1 MRIQMIRRHKGM
13 ILAGA
18 LLTSMVICA
27 SAAYAAP
34 TPTVNITGAAGAAAA
49 DTEVQTSSDDYIFPR
64 SSYDYLNSSD
74 FAGKTK
80 EELRRGRNEIYAR
93 HGRRFNDKSLQ
104 WYFDSKPWYHGTI
117 SPGAFKESVLNDW
130 EKENISRIQ
139 QAENGTYKD
148 RQTTAANH
156 QVKTLTADELRSMQ
170 RLLIPKYAG
179 FFTCTYSNP
188 QDIIWGSVFY
198 SGFDGRDLNDYQA
211 VVKEFEA
218 VTGEEVFTDV
228 TAFRKSDVEAI
239 VRETTGTEYS
249 QAKHPLDGDWIWLPG
264 LQAYAYEHGDT
275 NLMGIE
281 FSVGEYDG
289 DELHLYYPVADSFYY
304 DSGVSEYMV
313 TLRKNGKGGW
323 WFYSNGAK

>member
-1 MRIQMIRRHKGM
+1 MKIQMIQRHKGM

-18 LLTSMVICA
+18 LLASMVIGA
-27 SAAYAAP
+27 TSAYAYPAQEP
-34 TPTVNITGAAGAAAA
+34 AVNITEGAAAETA
-49 DTEVQTSSDDYIFPR
+49 AQSSSDDYIFPR

-104 WYFDSKPWYHGTI
+104 RYFDSKPWYNGTVA
-117 SPGAFKESVLNDW
+117 PGAFKESVLNAW

-156 QVKTLTADELRSMQ
+156 QVKTLTADELEKMQ
-170 RLLIPKYAG
+170 KYLIPKYAG

-188 QDIIWGSVFY
+188 QEIVWGSVFY
-198 SGFDGRDLNDYQA
+198 SGFDNRDLNDYA
-211 VVKEFEA
+211 VIKEFEA
-218 VTGEEVFTDV
+218 VTGEEAFTDV
-228 TAFRKSDVEAI
+228 TAFRRSEVEAI

-249 QAKHPLDGDWIWLPG
+249 QAKHPLDGDWVWLPD
-264 LQAYAYEHGDT
+264 LKAYAYEHGDT
-275 NLMGIE
+275 NLIGVQ
-281 FSVGEYDG
+281 FTVGEYDG
-289 DELHLYYPVADSFYY
+289 DELHLYYPVSDGSYY
-304 DSGVSEYMV
+304 DTGVSEQMV
-313 TLRKNGKGGW
+313 ILRKNGKGGW

>member
-1 MRIQMIRRHKGM
+1 MRIQLIQRHKGM

-18 LLTSMVICA
+18 VLA
-27 SAAYAAP
+27 SLVLGTTAAYADP
-34 TPTVNITGAAGAAAA
+34 MPTVNITGATTA
-49 DTEVQTSSDDYIFPR
+49 DSVLQSSSDDYVFPR

-74 FAGKTK
+74 FAGKSK

-93 HGRRFNDKSLQ
+93 HGRRFNDKGLQ
-104 WYFDSKPWYHGTI
+104 WYFDSKPWYQGTI
-117 SPGAFKESVLNDW
+117 APGDFRESVLNDW
-130 EKENISRIQ
+130 EKENIARIQ

-148 RQTTAANH
+148 RQVAAAANQ
-156 QVKTLTADELRSMQ
+156 QVKTLTADELRSME
-170 RLLIPKYAG
+170 RLLLPKYAG

-188 QDIIWGSVFY
+188 QEIIWGSVFY
-198 SGFDGRDLNDYQA
+198 SGFDGRDVNDYQA

-228 TAFRKSDVEAI
+228 TAIRRSEVEAI

-249 QAKHPLDGDWIWLPG
+249 QARHPLDGDWIWLPG

-275 NLMGIE
+275 NLVGVE

-304 DSGVSEYMV
+304 DSGISEYMV

>member
-1 MRIQMIRRHKGM
+1 MKIQMLRRRTGM

-18 LLTSMVICA
+18 LLA
-27 SAAYAAP
+27 SIVLGTTAAYAAP
-34 TPTVNITGAAGAAAA
+34 MPTVTITGATTT
-49 DTEVQTSSDDYIFPR
+49 DSVIEPSSDDYIFPR

-93 HGRRFNDKSLQ
+93 HGRRFNDKGLQ

-117 SPGAFKESVLNDW
+117 APGDFKESLLNDW
-130 EKENISRIQ
+130 EKENVARIQ
-139 QAENGTYKD
+139 RAENGTYRD
-148 RQTTAANH
+148 QQTSAAAANH
-156 QVKTLTADELRSMQ
+156 QVKTLTADELNYMQ
-170 RLLIPKYAG
+170 HLLFPKYAG

-198 SGFDGRDLNDYQA
+198 SGFDGRDVRDYQA
-211 VVKEFEA
+211 VVREFEA

-228 TAFRKSDVEAI
+228 TAIRKSEVEAI

-249 QAKHPLDGDWIWLPG
+249 QARHPLDGDWIWLPG

-275 NLMGIE
+275 NLVGVE

-289 DELHLYYPVADSFYY
+289 DELHLYYPVHDSFYY
-304 DSGVSEYMV
+304 NSGVSEYMV
-313 TLRKNGKGGW
+313 TLRKNGNGGW

>member
-1 MRIQMIRRHKGM
+1 MRIQLIQRHKGM

-18 LLTSMVICA
+18 VLA
-27 SAAYAAP
+27 SLVLGTTAAYADP
-34 TPTVNITGAAGAAAA
+34 MPTVNITGATTA
-49 DTEVQTSSDDYIFPR
+49 DSALQSSSDDYVFPQ

-74 FAGKTK
+74 FAGKSK

-93 HGRRFNDKSLQ
+93 HGRRFNDKGLQ
-104 WYFDSKPWYHGTI
+104 WYFDSKPWYQGTI
-117 SPGAFKESVLNDW
+117 APGDFRESVLNDW
-130 EKENISRIQ
+130 EKENIARIQ

-148 RQTTAANH
+148 RQVAAAANQ
-156 QVKTLTADELRSMQ
+156 QVKTLTADELRSME
-170 RLLIPKYAG
+170 RLLLPKYAG

-188 QDIIWGSVFY
+188 QEIIWGSVFY
-198 SGFDGRDLNDYQA
+198 SGFDGRDVNDYQA

-228 TAFRKSDVEAI
+228 TAIRRSEVEAI

-249 QAKHPLDGDWIWLPG
+249 QARHPLDGDWIWLPG

-275 NLMGIE
+275 NLVGVE

-304 DSGVSEYMV
+304 DSGISEYMV

>member
-1 MRIQMIRRHKGM
+1 MRIQMIQRHKGM
-13 ILAGA
+13 LLAGA
-18 LLTSMVICA
+18 LLASMAIGA
-27 SAAYAAP
+27 TAAYAYPAQE
-34 TPTVNITGAAGAAAA
+34 TTVNTTHETAGLS
-49 DTEVQTSSDDYIFPR
+49 SSDDYIFPR

-104 WYFDSKPWYHGTI
+104 WYFDSRPWYHGTI

-211 VVKEFEA
+211 VVKEFES

-249 QAKHPLDGDWIWLPG
+249 HAKHPLDGDWIWLPG

>member
-18 LLTSMVICA
+18 LLASMAIGA
-27 SAAYAAP
+27 TAAYAYPAQE
-34 TPTVNITGAAGAAAA
+34 TTVNTTQETAG
-49 DTEVQTSSDDYIFPR
+49 QSSSDDYIFPR

-211 VVKEFEA
+211 VVKEFES

>member
-1 MRIQMIRRHKGM
+1 MRIQMIQRHKGM
-13 ILAGA
+13 LLAGA
-18 LLTSMVICA
+18 LLASMAIGA
-27 SAAYAAP
+27 TAAYAYPAQE
-34 TPTVNITGAAGAAAA
+34 TTVNTTQETAGLS
-49 DTEVQTSSDDYIFPR
+49 SSDDYIFPR

-211 VVKEFEA
+211 VVKEFES

-289 DELHLYYPVADSFYY
+289 DELHLYYPVPDSFYY

>member
-1 MRIQMIRRHKGM
+1 MRIQMIQRHKGM
-13 ILAGA
+13 LLAGA
-18 LLTSMVICA
+18 LLASMAIGA
-27 SAAYAAP
+27 TAAYAYPAQE
-34 TPTVNITGAAGAAAA
+34 TTVNTTQETAGLS
-49 DTEVQTSSDDYIFPR
+49 SSDDYIFPR

-104 WYFDSKPWYHGTI
+104 WYFDSRPWYHGTI

-156 QVKTLTADELRSMQ
+156 QVKTLTADELRSIQ

-198 SGFDGRDLNDYQA
+198 SGFDGRDLKDYQA
-211 VVKEFEA
+211 VVKEFES

>member
-1 MRIQMIRRHKGM
+1 MKIQMIRRHTGM

-18 LLTSMVICA
+18 FLASMVLGTT
-27 SAAYAAP
+27 AAYAAP
-34 TPTVNITGAAGAAAA
+34 VPTVNITGATTT
-49 DTEVQTSSDDYIFPR
+49 DSFQSSSDDYVFPQ

-74 FAGKTK
+74 FAGKSK

-93 HGRRFNDKSLQ
+93 HGRRFNDKGLQ

-117 SPGAFKESVLNDW
+117 APGDFRESVLNDW
-130 EKENISRIQ
+130 EKENIARIQ

-148 RQTTAANH
+148 RQVAAAANQ
-156 QVKTLTADELRSMQ
+156 QVKTLTADELRSME
-170 RLLIPKYAG
+170 RLLLPKYAG

-198 SGFDGRDLNDYQA
+198 SGFDGRDVNDYQA

-228 TAFRKSDVEAI
+228 TAIRRSEVEAI

-249 QAKHPLDGDWIWLPG
+249 QARHPLDGDWIWLPG

-275 NLMGIE
+275 NLVGVA
-281 FSVGEYDG
+281 FSAGEYDG
-289 DELHLYYPVADSFYY
+289 AELHLYYPVQDSFYY
-304 DSGVSEYMV
+304 DSGISEYMV
-313 TLRKNGKGGW
+313 ILRKNGNGGW

>member
-1 MRIQMIRRHKGM
+1 M

-18 LLTSMVICA
+18 LLA
-27 SAAYAAP
+27 SIVLGTTAAYATP
-34 TPTVNITGAAGAAAA
+34 VPTVNITGATTT
-49 DTEVQTSSDDYIFPR
+49 DSFQSSSDDYVFPR

-74 FAGKTK
+74 FAGKSK

-93 HGRRFNDKSLQ
+93 HGRRFNDKGLQ
-104 WYFDSKPWYHGTI
+104 WYFDSKPWYRGTI
-117 SPGAFKESVLNDW
+117 APGDFKESVLNDW
-130 EKENISRIQ
+130 EKENIARIQ

-148 RQTTAANH
+148 RQVAAAANQ
-156 QVKTLTADELRSMQ
+156 QVKTLTADELRSME
-170 RLLIPKYAG
+170 RLLLPKYAG

-198 SGFDGRDLNDYQA
+198 SGFDGRDVNDYQA

-228 TAFRKSDVEAI
+228 TAIRRSEVEAI

-275 NLMGIE
+275 NLVGVA
-281 FSVGEYDG
+281 FSAGEYDG
-289 DELHLYYPVADSFYY
+289 DELHLYYPVQDSFYY
-304 DSGVSEYMV
+304 DSGISEYMV

>member
-1 MRIQMIRRHKGM
+1 MRIQMIQRRTGM
-13 ILAGA
+13 ILAAA
-18 LLTSMVICA
+18 LLASMAPGTTAVF
-27 SAAYAAP
+27 AAP
-34 TPTVNITGAAGAAAA
+34 APTINITAETTTDSAS
-49 DTEVQTSSDDYIFPR
+49 QSSSDDYIFPR

-93 HGRRFNDKSLQ
+93 HGRRFNDKGLQ

-117 SPGAFKESVLNDW
+117 APGDFKESLLNDW
-130 EKENISRIQ
+130 EKENVSRIQ

-148 RQTTAANH
+148 RQVSTTAANQ
-156 QVKTLTADELRSMQ
+156 QVKTLTADELNAMQ
-170 RLLIPKYAG
+170 RHLIPKYAG

-198 SGFDGRDLNDYQA
+198 SGFDGRDVNDYQA
-211 VVKEFEA
+211 VVREFEA
-218 VTGEEVFTDV
+218 VTGEEAFTDV
-228 TAFRKSDVEAI
+228 TAFRRSDVEAI

-249 QAKHPLDGDWIWLPG
+249 QARHPLDGDWVWLPG

-275 NLMGIE
+275 NLVGVE
-281 FSVGEYDG
+281 FSAGEYDG
-289 DELHLYYPVADSFYY
+289 DELHLYYPVQDSFYY
-304 DSGVSEYMV
+304 DSGISEYMV

-323 WFYSNGAK
+323 WFCSNGAK

>member
-1 MRIQMIRRHKGM
+1 MIRKRTGL

-18 LLTSMVICA
+18 LLASMVLGTTV
-27 SAAYAAP
+27 AYAAP
-34 TPTVNITGAAGAAAA
+34 VPTVNITGAATA
-49 DTEVQTSSDDYIFPR
+49 DSAFQSASDDYIFPR

-93 HGRRFNDKSLQ
+93 HGRRFNDKGLQ
-104 WYFDSKPWYHGTI
+104 WYFDSRPWYHGTI
-117 SPGAFKESVLNDW
+117 APGDFKESVLNDW

-148 RQTTAANH
+148 RQVSSPAANH
-156 QVKTLTADELRSMQ
+156 QVKALTADELKAMQ
-170 RLLIPKYAG
+170 RLLTPKYAG

-198 SGFDGRDLNDYQA
+198 SGFDGRDVNDYQA
-211 VVKEFEA
+211 VVREFES
-218 VTGEEVFTDV
+218 VTGEEAFTDV
-228 TAFRKSDVEAI
+228 TAIRRSEVEAI

-249 QAKHPLDGDWIWLPG
+249 QARHPLDGDWIWLPG

-275 NLMGIE
+275 NLVGVE

-289 DELHLYYPVADSFYY
+289 DELHLYYPVQDSFYY
-304 DSGVSEYMV
+304 DSGISEYMV
-313 TLRKNGKGGW
+313 TLRKNGSGGW